1 MIKLFNKIVDNDIS
15 PNGLYL
21 LYCIKHRK
29 KPKIINENYELRFLI
44 IDGFLDEDYKLTEK
58 GENLIET
65 IEASYEIKDDNN
77 TIVKKTGL
85 TKKDLDNI
93 KIYRELFPKG
103 NLPSGSPARISITEL
118 EKKFLWFLNNYKY
131 SWEVILA
138 ATKKYIDQYEQ
149 EGYMYMKT
157 SGYFIVKNGLD
168 RTSTSVL
175 ANYCDM
181 ILDGDVDLPKGPLYS
196 GAI

>member
-1 MIKLFNKIVDNDIS
+1 MIKLFDKINENGIS

-21 LYCIKHRK
+21 LYCIKNKK
-29 KPKIINENYELRFLI
+29 KPININETYEMRFLI
-44 IDGFLDEDYKLTEK
+44 IDNFLDDDFAITQKGQNILEK
-58 GENLIET
+58 
-65 IEASYEIKDDNN
+65 IEASYEIKDDS
-77 TIVKKTGL
+77 TIKKKLGL
-85 TKKDLDNI
+85 TKKDQEYI
-93 KIYRELFPKG
+93 KIYREMFPKG

-131 SWEVILA
+131 TWDVILK
-138 ATKKYIDQYEQ
+138 ATKKYIEQYEQ
-149 EGYMYMKT
+149 EGYKYMKT

-168 RTSTSVL
+168 RTSSSVL

-181 ILDGDVDLPKGPLYS
+181 VLDGDIDLPTGPLYS